1 MKAHGLLEQ
10 GGNRYAYCF
19 TELGVTIA
27 GLFVLFHKHL
37 SEPWPTGPFSASV
50 IQKNK
55 RQTRIRH
62 RQSKRLPPKRC
73 STFRGPHGNH
83 EVLLFII

>member
-37 SEPWPTGPFSASV
+37 SEPWPTGSFSASV
-50 IQKNK
+50 IQ
-55 RQTRIRH
+55 
-62 RQSKRLPPKRC
+62 QSKRLPPKRC

-83 EVLLFII
+83 EVLLFTI